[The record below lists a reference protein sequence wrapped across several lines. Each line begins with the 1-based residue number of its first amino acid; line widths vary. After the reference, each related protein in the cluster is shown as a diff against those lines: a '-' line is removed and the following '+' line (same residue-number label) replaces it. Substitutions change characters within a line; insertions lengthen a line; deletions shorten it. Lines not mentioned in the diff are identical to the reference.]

1 MTTAS
6 KAVNLDNKDIANPA
20 LVTLGVNLIKN
31 ELGTE
36 VAIFDGLIAGL
47 TTGALSV
54 RGGKATISAINE
66 IGELPS
72 IAVTSVQYLLTSNAV
87 RQLSGGKDQPLK
99 KVIGVA
105 TQGTRKMGK
114 AEFDSLV
121 ALGGSFSALAKK
133 VENLPAKEKASADKS
148 AKVSDIDGAM
158 AQFLKALEDL
168 EDITPKSAEI
178 TAEFFEKVNAIKL
191 ATRANH
197 PAVKAVNA

>member
-1 MTTAS
+1 MTTATT
-6 KAVNLDNKDIANPA
+6 ATNLDNKDIANP
-20 LVTLGVNLIKN
+20 VIVDLGINLIKK

-66 IGELPS
+66 VGELPS

-114 AEFDSLV
+114 VEFDALV

-133 VENLPAKEKASADKS
+133 VENLPAKEKAQSEKP
-148 AKVSDIDGAM
+148 AKDIDGAM
-158 AQFLKALEDL
+158 SQFIKALEDL
-168 EDITPKSAEI
+168 EDITPKSIEI
-178 TAEFFEKVNAIKL
+178 AADFFNRVEAIKL
-191 ATRANH
+191 SMRASH
-197 PAVKAVNA
+197 PAVKAKTA